1 MAEEAARVNARFYQ
15 LATLILAALSTYFAW
30 DTWRNRAEA
39 KAVQESAQAETSQKY
54 QLQLPPELATS
65 MELWRA
71 SAQELGEVIPYGG
84 VVLPDTPTWQT
95 IFPEL
100 ARPGPIEIPEL
111 TLGWPNTA
119 KIPAD
124 W

>member
-1 MAEEAARVNARFYQ
+1 MAEAEEAARVNETFYRV
-15 LATLILAALSTYFAW
+15 AALSLAAIGTFFAW

-39 KAVQESAQAETSQKY
+39 KAVQESAQAETKKY

-65 MELWRA
+65 MALWPA
-71 SAQELGEVIPYGG
+71 TTQELGEVIPYGG

-95 IFPEL
+95 VFPEL
-100 ARPGPIEIPEL
+100 ARPIQIPEL